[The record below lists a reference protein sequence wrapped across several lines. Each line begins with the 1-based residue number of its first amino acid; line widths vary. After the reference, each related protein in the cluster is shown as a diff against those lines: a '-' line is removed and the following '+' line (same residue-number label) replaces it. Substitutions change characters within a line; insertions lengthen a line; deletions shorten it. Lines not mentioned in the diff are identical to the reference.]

1 MTVKKQVKVIGI
13 ASVVIVGAF
22 IGYAVVYHSEV
33 IGGVTEKLRA
43 AYRSSRD
50 RMDDVSEEVALKT
63 AQLTRNPKVNQ
74 DWVSRQWESV
84 GY

>member
-1 MTVKKQVKVIGI
+1 MKKPIKAIGI
-13 ASVVIVGAF
+13 AAAMMVGAA
-22 IGYAVVYHSEV
+22 IGYAVMTHSEV
-33 IGGVTEKLRA
+33 IGGMTGKLRA
-43 AYRSSRD
+43 ALRSSRD

-74 DWVSRQWESV
+74 DWVSKQWESV

>member
-1 MTVKKQVKVIGI
+1 MKKPIKAIGI
-13 ASVVIVGAF
+13 AAAMMVGVA
-22 IGYAVVYHSEV
+22 IGYAVVTHSEV
-33 IGGVTEKLRA
+33 IGGMTEKLRA
-43 AYRSSRD
+43 ALRSSRD

>member
-1 MTVKKQVKVIGI
+1 MSVKKPVRVIGI
-13 ASVVIVGAF
+13 ASAMMVGAF
-22 IGYAVVYHSEV
+22 IGYAVVSHSEV
-33 IGGVTEKLRA
+33 IGGVTDKLRA

-63 AQLTRNPKVNQ
+63 AQLTRNPKVSQ
-74 DWVSRQWESV
+74 DWVSRQWESI

>member
-1 MTVKKQVKVIGI
+1 MKKPIKAIGI
-13 ASVVIVGAF
+13 AAAMMVGVA
-22 IGYAVVYHSEV
+22 IGHAVVTHSEV
-33 IGGVTEKLRA
+33 IGGMTEKLRA
-43 AYRSSRD
+43 ALRSSRD

-74 DWVSRQWESV
+74 DWVSRQWESI

>member
-1 MTVKKQVKVIGI
+1 MKKPIKAIGI
-13 ASVVIVGAF
+13 AAAMMVGVA
-22 IGYAVVYHSEV
+22 IGCAVVTHSEV
-33 IGGVTEKLRA
+33 IGGMTEKLRA

-63 AQLTRNPKVNQ
+63 ALLTRNPKVNQ
-74 DWVSRQWESV
+74 DWVSKQWESV

>member
-1 MTVKKQVKVIGI
+1 MKKPIKAIGI
-13 ASVVIVGAF
+13 AAAMMVGVA
-22 IGYAVVYHSEV
+22 IGYAVVTHSEV
-33 IGGVTEKLRA
+33 IGVMTEKLRA
-43 AYRSSRD
+43 ALRSSRD

-74 DWVSRQWESV
+74 DWVSKQWESV